1 MTSIFGGEVLR
12 FAGFE
17 LDFDRAELRKLDGEA
32 IKLRPKTLALLNL
45 FATNPGRVLSKQEL
59 MTAIWPNIHVGED
72 SLFQCI
78 REIRT
83 ALQDESR
90 QLIKSVSGRGY
101 LFNADVRVPSPGDT
115 AVAPP
120 PTDAPATPAD
130 DIPEAAPTSRRR
142 HAGRWWVLAAALIAC
157 VAVAVYAL
165 SLMRHSAQPG
175 TYSIAITPLEARS
188 SDPVTTAMAANVAD
202 RLTDGLSTIGNIRVI
217 APRAVSASSPA
228 DFILRGDL
236 QRDAETWVIQ
246 ARLVEGTTGQ
256 VRWSSTTSIPLSLDP
271 AIQQSRLTA
280 GIGYPLALF
289 INALSHSVQRSA
301 DSKIVID
308 QANAY
313 NSKTTPERLTAAR
326 SMLEKA
332 LASHPSDV
340 DLQAALAAHLIRE
353 VQMEWLTPDGAA
365 AAESRARDLLE
376 SALKHEP
383 DYVPVQQAY
392 CRLLMTTNYFVE
404 ALVACQKVLLLQ
416 PWDGATLFH
425 MGISQLQLGRV
436 EDALASFKQADAFD
450 MPAVSRWTW
459 LLGAGVALV
468 HLDRNEEALSWL
480 YRSLAITPGTGRTSM
495 LIATAYQA
503 LGQYD
508 KAKEAMR
515 EALKIRPQSNATNV
529 PLRTKNESPRYLA
542 GSDRIIKLMIAAGL
556 PEK

>member
-1 MTSIFGGEVLR
+1 MLR

-32 IKLRPKTLALLNL
+32 IKLRPKTLALLHL
-45 FATNPGRVLSKQEL
+45 FAINPGRVLSKQEL

-83 ALQDESR
+83 ALHDESR

-101 LFNADVRVPSPGDT
+101 LFNADVCESSAGDI
-115 AVAPP
+115 APVPP
-120 PTDAPATPAD
+120 PMDTPTTAADNILEPAPVPRQ
-130 DIPEAAPTSRRR
+130 RRTR
-142 HAGRWWVLAAALIAC
+142 RWWLLAAMLIVCVAAAL
-157 VAVAVYAL
+157 YAL
-165 SLMRHSAQPG
+165 SLIHRPAEVG
-175 TYSIAITPLEARS
+175 AYSIAITPLEARS
-188 SDPVTTAMAANVAD
+188 PDAMTTAMAANIAD

-217 APRAVSASSPA
+217 APRAASSSPPT

-236 QRDAETWVIQ
+236 QRDADRWVIQ

-256 VRWSSTTSIPLSLDP
+256 VRWSSSASIPLSLDP

-280 GIGYPLALF
+280 GVGYPLALF

-313 NSKTTPERLTAAR
+313 NSQTTPERLAAAR
-326 SMLEKA
+326 GMLEKA
-332 LASHPSDV
+332 LAKHPNDV

-353 VQMEWLTPDGAA
+353 VQMEWLTPEGAS
-365 AAESRARDLLE
+365 AAESRARNLLE
-376 SALKHEP
+376 SALEYEP
-383 DYVPVQQAY
+383 DYVPVLQAY
-392 CRLLMTTNYFVE
+392 CRLLMTTNHFVE
-404 ALVACQKVLLLQ
+404 SLVACQKVLLLQ

-495 LIATAYQA
+495 LIATAYEA
-503 LGQYD
+503 LGQHE
-508 KAKEAMR
+508 KAKEAMK

>member
-1 MTSIFGGEVLR
+1 MLR

-17 LDFDRAELRKLDGEA
+17 LDFNRAELRKLDGEA
-32 IKLRPKTLALLNL
+32 IKLRPKTLALLHL

-90 QLIKSVSGRGY
+90 QLVKSVSGRGY
-101 LFNADVRVPSPGDT
+101 LFNADVRAPSPGD
-115 AVAPP
+115 AAPS
-120 PTDAPATPAD
+120 PTEAPATAAD
-130 DIPEAAPTSRRR
+130 DVPEPAPTPQRR
-142 HAGRWWVLAAALIAC
+142 HDGRRWWLLAAALIAC
-157 VAVAVYAL
+157 VAAALYAL
-165 SLMRHSAQPG
+165 SLMRHPAEAG

-202 RLTDGLSTIGNIRVI
+202 RLTDGLSAIGNIRVI
-217 APRAVSASSPA
+217 APRSVSASSPA

-236 QRDAETWVIQ
+236 QREADTWVIQ
-246 ARLVEGTTGQ
+246 ARLVEGATGQ
-256 VRWSSTTSIPLSLDP
+256 VRWSSTANIPLSLDP

-313 NSKTTPERLTAAR
+313 NSKTTPERLAAAR

-332 LASHPSDV
+332 LAGHPNDV

-353 VQMEWLTPDGAA
+353 VQMEWLTPEGAA

-404 ALVACQKVLLLQ
+404 SLVACQKVLLLQ
-416 PWDGATLFH
+416 PWDGATHFH

-468 HLDRNEEALSWL
+468 HLDRYQEALSWL
-480 YRSLAITPGTGRTSM
+480 NRSLAITPGTGRTSM
-495 LIATAYQA
+495 LIAAAYQA
-503 LGQYD
+503 LGQPD
-508 KAKEAMR
+508 KAKEAMK
-515 EALKIRPQSNATNV
+515 EALKIRPRSNAINV

-542 GSDRIIKLMIAAGL
+542 GSDRIMKLLIAAGL

>member
-1 MTSIFGGEVLR
+1 MLR

-17 LDFDRAELRKLDGEA
+17 LDFNRAELRKLDGEA
-32 IKLRPKTLALLNL
+32 IKLRPKTLALLHL

-101 LFNADVRVPSPGDT
+101 LFNADVRAPSPGD
-115 AVAPP
+115 
-120 PTDAPATPAD
+120 DG
-130 DIPEAAPTSRRR
+130 AAPSPIDISTTTPDDVPELASTPRQR
-142 HAGRWWVLAAALIAC
+142 HAGRWWLLASALIAC
-157 VAVAVYAL
+157 VAIAFFAL
-165 SLMRHSAQPG
+165 SLMRRPAETG
-175 TYSIAITPLEARS
+175 TYSIAIAPLEARS

-217 APRAVSASSPA
+217 APRAVSASVPA

-236 QRDAETWVIQ
+236 QHVAETWVIQ

-256 VRWSSTTSIPLSLDP
+256 VRWSSSANIPMSLEP

-289 INALSHSVQRSA
+289 INALSHSVQRSD

-326 SMLEKA
+326 NMLEKA
-332 LASHPSDV
+332 LASHPNDV
-340 DLQAALAAHLIRE
+340 DLQASLAAHLIRE
-353 VQMEWLTPDGAA
+353 VQMEWLTPEGAA
-365 AAESRARDLLE
+365 AAESHARNLLE

-404 ALVACQKVLLLQ
+404 SLVACQKVLLLQ

-459 LLGAGVALV
+459 LLGAGVALI
-468 HLDRNEEALSWL
+468 HLDRYEEALSWL
-480 YRSLAITPGTGRTSM
+480 NRSLAITPGTGRTSM
-495 LIATAYQA
+495 LIAAAYQA
-503 LGQYD
+503 LGQPD
-508 KAKEAMR
+508 KAREAMK
-515 EALKIRPQSNATNV
+515 EALKIRPRSNAINV

-542 GSDRIIKLMIAAGL
+542 GSDRIMKLLIAAGL

>member
-1 MTSIFGGEVLR
+1 MLR

-32 IKLRPKTLALLNL
+32 IKLRPKTLALLHL

-83 ALQDESR
+83 ALHDESR
-90 QLIKSVSGRGY
+90 QLVKSVSGRGY
-101 LFNADVRVPSPGDT
+101 LFSTDVRESSPGD
-115 AVAPP
+115 AA
-120 PTDAPATPAD
+120 ATPLPAAAQQPTED
-130 DIPEAAPTSRRR
+130 DGVAEPTSAPRKQR
-142 HAGRWWVLAAALIAC
+142 AGRWWLLAAALIAC
-157 VAVAVYAL
+157 VAVASYAL
-165 SLMRHSAQPG
+165 SLLRHPAQPG
-175 TYSIAITPLEARS
+175 TYSIAIAPLEARS
-188 SDPVTTAMAANVAD
+188 SDPVTTTMAANIAD
-202 RLTDGLSTIGNIRVI
+202 HLTDGLSTIGNIRVI
-217 APRAVSASSPA
+217 APHAVTTSPPT

-236 QRDAETWVIQ
+236 QRDTDKWVIQ
-246 ARLVEGTTGQ
+246 ARLVEGASGQ
-256 VRWSSTTSIPLSLDP
+256 VRWSSSASVPLSVDP

-313 NSKTTPERLTAAR
+313 NSKTTPERLSAAR
-326 SMLEKA
+326 NMLEKA
-332 LASHPSDV
+332 LASHPNDV
-340 DLQAALAAHLIRE
+340 DLQASLAAHLIRE
-353 VQMEWLTPDGAA
+353 VQMEWLTPEGAA
-365 AAESRARDLLE
+365 AAESRARNLLE
-376 SALKHEP
+376 SALEHEP
-383 DYVPVQQAY
+383 DYVPVMQAY
-392 CRLLMTTNYFVE
+392 CRLLMTTNHFVE
-404 ALVACQKVLLLQ
+404 SLVACQKTLVLQ

-425 MGISQLQLGRV
+425 MGISQLQLGRI

-468 HLDRNEEALSWL
+468 HLDRYEEALSWL
-480 YRSLAITPGTGRTSM
+480 NRSLAITPGTGRTSM
-495 LIATAYQA
+495 LIAAAYQA
-503 LGQYD
+503 LGQPE
-508 KAKEAMR
+508 KAREAMK
-515 EALKIRPQSNATNV
+515 EALKIRPRSNAINV

-542 GSDRIIKLMIAAGL
+542 GSDRIMKLLIAAGL